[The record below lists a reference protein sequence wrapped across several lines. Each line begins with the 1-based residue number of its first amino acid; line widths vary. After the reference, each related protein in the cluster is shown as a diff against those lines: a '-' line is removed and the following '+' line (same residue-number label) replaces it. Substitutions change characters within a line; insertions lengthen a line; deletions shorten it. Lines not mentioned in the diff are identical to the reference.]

1 MFCARSDLKNMSEPL
16 YLQLVPNDLNL
27 EPLGTI
33 LTLYQKK
40 RNESRSTY
48 HSHNVLRRINVL
60 C

>member
-33 LTLYQKK
+33 LTLFQKK
-40 RNESRSTY
+40 RN
-48 HSHNVLRRINVL
+48 
-60 C
+60 